1 MKRFLIILSILFT
14 VLLTIFACK
23 KVNLL
28 APTYIPEETKFRVP
42 ANNQTIPSKIDVNP
56 QPAKNGEVFGGF
68 IRKFQYKGEWYVLA
82 TNKYYYDATN
92 KILTESGK
100 QFLLKF
106 DKNGNLSVL
115 NSGKPI
121 KNNIWNHLTNFNIIE
136 TNQVWYIPKYSRY
149 GRYSHDHIRFDPPPT
164 DNYIGRYIKSMYLNN
179 LTYNSDD
186 LLNWGT
192 KGSIKT
198 LVMNFP
204 QDYSWQNTGVYLGA
218 DVYGMDY
225 VNVYFKGKLY
235 VLGGGKGLYYQT
247 LDKDGDNRNF
257 SQFRVIDWAN
267 KDKAS
272 DVSSWSSYN
281 YPWEDGGT
289 ESAIDVYVSADK
301 LYIERIGNYIWT
313 NTPSSSRFKALPRKV
328 GYYDSYG
335 QKLAYKR
342 VIYSTTGNPNQWQK
356 ENSIPNGNDISN
368 ADYYLSGGSNSG
380 PQYYHPTTPEPPDWV
395 FDKDNNRY
403 YKTATNYSG
412 ILFNGKHYSLPI
424 PPVNEIKKAAD
435 SGKTNFVITE
445 EHIENSG
452 KNQFMVSL
460 VNPDNAKESDWKLI
474 TPLEYTGYS
483 MIWQIGGGNTLFNI
497 HGKTIQLLDYCEM
510 QNFLNYN
517 NSAYN
522 PIINELRRK
531 AKTERSKS
539 QYYNAMYYEA
549 QADILEAILK
559 NGGYIEPSES
569 ITHYEIEFRYR

>member
-92 KILTESGK
+92 KILTEKGK

-106 DKNGNLSVL
+106 DKNGTLSVL

-121 KNNIWNHLTNFNIIE
+121 NNNIWNHLTNFNIIE
-136 TNQVWYIPKYSRY
+136 TNQVWYIPKTIGWYKY
-149 GRYSHDHIRFDPPPT
+149 GCYYHDHISFDT
-164 DNYIGRYIKSMYLNN
+164 SGRDHYIGKYIKSMYLNN
-179 LTYNSDD
+179 LTYNSGD

-192 KGSIKT
+192 KGSEKT
-198 LVMNFP
+198 LVMNYP
-204 QDYSWQNTGVYLGA
+204 QDYSWQNTGVYTGYWGA
-218 DVYGMDY
+218 DYI
-225 VNVYFKGKLY
+225 NVYFKGKLY
-235 VLGGGKGLYYQT
+235 VLGGAKGLYYQT
-247 LDKDGDNRNF
+247 GKKDGNDRNF
-257 SQFRVIDWAN
+257 SKFRVIDWAN

-272 DVSSWSSYN
+272 DVNSWSSYN
-281 YPWEDGGT
+281 YPWEDG
-289 ESAIDVYVSADK
+289 SHSSRIDVYVSADK
-301 LYIERIGNYIWT
+301 LYIQRIGNYYWT
-313 NTPSSSRFKALPRKV
+313 NLANYESFPERE
-328 GYYDSYG
+328 GYTGD
-335 QKLAYKR
+335 KR
-342 VIYSTTGNPNQWQK
+342 VIYSTTGDPTRWQK
-356 ENSIPNGNDISN
+356 ENSIPNGNGISN
-368 ADYYLSGGSNSG
+368 AGYDSWGSNSG
-380 PQYYHPTTPEPPDWV
+380 PRYSIQTTPEPPDWV

-403 YKTATNYSG
+403 YKAATNYSD

-435 SGKTNFVITE
+435 SGKTNFIITE

-497 HGKTIQLLDYCEM
+497 NGKTIQLLDYCEM

>member
-92 KILTESGK
+92 KILTEKGK

-106 DKNGNLSVL
+106 NKNGNLSVL

-121 KNNIWNHLTNFNIIE
+121 NNNIWNHLTNFNIIE
-136 TNQVWYIPKYSRY
+136 TNQVWYEDTTTYRWGTYYVESSSVNGNGIYDGKGSFQKTMLLR
-149 GRYSHDHIRFDPPPT
+149 
-164 DNYIGRYIKSMYLNN
+164 N
-179 LTYNSDD
+179 LPYYHSPD

-192 KGSIKT
+192 KNKGDRE
-198 LVMNFP
+198 VMHFP
-204 QDYSWQNTGVYLGA
+204 QDTNWQRAGFIAGHGWDMGFYKNI
-218 DVYGMDY
+218 
-225 VNVYFKGKLY
+225 YFKGKLY
-235 VLGGGKGLYYQT
+235 VFDGGKARNF
-247 LDKDGDNRNF
+247 DGTFDGNLNF
-257 SQFRVIDWAN
+257 SQFRVIDWNAN
-267 KDKAS
+267 GQDMNN
-272 DVSSWSSYN
+272 WSSIN
-281 YPWEDGGT
+281 YPWDDGGQ
-289 ESAIDVYVSADK
+289 ESAVDIFVSSDK
-301 LYIERIGNYIWT
+301 LYIKRIGNYIYKKT
-313 NTPSSSRFKALPRKV
+313 LSSEGAFIDIYSEDRK
-328 GYYDSYG
+328 
-335 QKLAYKR
+335 L
-342 VIYSTTGNPNQWQK
+342 IYSTTGNPYTWQK
-356 ENSIPNGNDISN
+356 EGGIPNNATNLKFRSSGNYKKYISP
-368 ADYYLSGGSNSG
+368 AYG
-380 PQYYHPTTPEPPDWV
+380 PTITQHATTPEPPDWV

-403 YKTATNYSG
+403 YKAATNYSD

-497 HGKTIQLLDYCEM
+497 NGKTIQLLDYCEM

>member
-92 KILTESGK
+92 KILTEKGK

-121 KNNIWNHLTNFNIIE
+121 NNNIWNHLTNFNIIE
-136 TNQVWYIPKYSRY
+136 TNQVWWQ
-149 GRYSHDHIRFDPPPT
+149 DPDILKKPYKLT
-164 DNYIGRYIKSMYLNN
+164 NYRL
-179 LTYNSDD
+179 YNGGSYYYYYEIAIMSNWLSYHSGD
-186 LLNWGT
+186 LLNWRTNSG
-192 KGSIKT
+192 KNIII
-198 LVMNFP
+198 NFP
-204 QDYSWQNTGVYLGA
+204 TNKDWQGDGWE
-218 DVYGMDY
+218 YGSY
-225 VNVYFKGKLY
+225 WNYAYIYFKGKLY
-235 VLGGGKGLYYQT
+235 VFGGGK
-247 LDKDGDNRNF
+247 NNF
-257 SQFRVIDWAN
+257 TKNQDASITKYKVIDLNAN
-267 KDKAS
+267 GQDMNN
-272 DVSSWSSYN
+272 WNFYN
-281 YPWEDGGT
+281 YPWGK
-289 ESAIDVYVSADK
+289 ESYIQVFANKNK
-301 LYIERIGNYIWT
+301 LYIKRLGYHYWKGDKPKLWIAVNEKYD
-313 NTPSSSRFKALPRKV
+313 SSRQ
-328 GYYDSYG
+328 D
-335 QKLAYKR
+335 
-342 VIYSTTGNPNQWQK
+342 IYSTTGEIKDGNIVWVK
-356 ENSIPNGNDISN
+356 ENNISSDIKFYGLSIPLITNVHFK
-368 ADYYLSGGSNSG
+368 
-380 PQYYHPTTPEPPDWV
+380 PHPTNSNPPDWV
-395 FDKDNNRY
+395 FDKDNKRY
-403 YKTATNYSG
+403 YKAATNYSD

-497 HGKTIQLLDYCEM
+497 NGKTIQLLDYCEM